1 MLLYQAIGR
10 IYKKVNVNTEVIM
23 ANLIKCPTCGKQISS
38 NAISC
43 PNCGEV
49 INSKMS
55 KPAGA
60 INMKDPVHF
69 VGVVISI
76 LVILGVIAV
85 CVGSCIKRL

>member
-1 MLLYQAIGR
+1 
-10 IYKKVNVNTEVIM
+10 M
-23 ANLIKCPTCGKQISS
+23 ANLIECPTCGKQISS

-43 PNCGEV
+43 PNCGEI
-49 INSKMS
+49 INSKMA

-76 LVILGVIAV
+76 LVILGVIAAFMV
-85 CVGSCIKRL
+85 ACINIY

>member
-1 MLLYQAIGR
+1 
-10 IYKKVNVNTEVIM
+10 M

-43 PNCGEV
+43 PSCGEV
-49 INSKMS
+49 INQKMA

-69 VGVVISI
+69 IGVLISI
-76 LVILGVIAV
+76 LVIVGVIALFIGA
-85 CVGSCIKRL
+85 CAARY